1 VTPAGAAL
9 GVFPL
14 AKAFG
19 WSVEY
24 ILWELPM
31 ALLHQA
37 HAYVLWANG
46 SRLRRVRRGRVDS
59 ADIAKKLGI

>member
-46 SRLRRVRRGRVDS
+46 SRLRRARRGRVDS